1 MHRAVTTYFNILL
14 TEYGNLYTQDYLLPM
29 GRLREPRRNAARAD
43 IIIVTKCPRDLSPDE
58 KNKLREEIKPASDQ
72 HLFFSTLRYH
82 TAYRSEER
90 RVGKECRYQWS
101 RERCKKNRKQR
112 QARGADRRTE

>member
-1 MHRAVTTYFNILL
+1 
-14 TEYGNLYTQDYLLPM
+14 M
-29 GRLREPRRNAARAD
+29 GRLREPRRNAASAD

-82 TAYRSEER
+82 TAYNVFDTNER
-90 RVGKECRYQWS
+90 VLPDGKTIFLLTGIANPDSITRFV
-101 RERCKKNRKQR
+101 RERSSDYFQDRKSTR
-112 QARGADRRTE
+112 LNSSHVAISYAVFC

>member
-29 GRLREPRRNAARAD
+29 ARLREPRRNAARAD
-43 IIIVTKCPRDLSPDE
+43 IIIVTKCPRDLSTDE
-58 KNKLREEIKPASDQ
+58 KNKLREEIKHASDQ

-82 TAYRSEER
+82 SAYI
-90 RVGKECRYQWS
+90 VFD
-101 RERCKKNRKQR
+101 KNVLFVPLVNMLFLMSSI
-112 QARGADRRTE
+112 AHL